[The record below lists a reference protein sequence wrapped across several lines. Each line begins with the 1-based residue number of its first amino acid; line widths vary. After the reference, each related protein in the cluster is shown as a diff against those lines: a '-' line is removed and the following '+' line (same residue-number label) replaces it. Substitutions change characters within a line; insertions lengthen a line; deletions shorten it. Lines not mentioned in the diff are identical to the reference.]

1 MKTESQP
8 AVSPALPTE
17 SPVESPAESPLESPV
32 APPCDAPNGVGD
44 RDRLALEAFLPYR
57 LSVLSNRVSNA
68 IARVYSRRFGLTI
81 PEWRLMA
88 VLGRFGPLSAN
99 EVADRSAMD
108 KVRVS
113 RAVHRM
119 LQSGYLDRDTDSAD
133 RRRTILRLSEKG
145 RAVHAEIAPLAL
157 DIEQRL
163 LAPLSAQDRADFDRV
178 LRLLDTSALTFTK
191 MQKPEPIR
199 STGI

>member
-1 MKTESQP
+1 MTIEAQNP
-8 AVSPALPTE
+8 PTPE
-17 SPVESPAESPLESPV
+17 PSSTLTDRSGE
-32 APPCDAPNGVGD
+32 

-99 EVADRSAMD
+99 EVAERSAMD

-119 LQSGYLDRDTDSAD
+119 LESGYLDRDTDNAD

-145 RAVHAEIAPLAL
+145 RAVHGEIAPLAL

-163 LAPLSAQDRADFDRV
+163 LAPLSAEDRADLDRV
-178 LRLLDTSALTFTK
+178 MRLLDISALTFTK
-191 MQKPEPIR
+191 NQKSEPILP
-199 STGI
+199 TGF